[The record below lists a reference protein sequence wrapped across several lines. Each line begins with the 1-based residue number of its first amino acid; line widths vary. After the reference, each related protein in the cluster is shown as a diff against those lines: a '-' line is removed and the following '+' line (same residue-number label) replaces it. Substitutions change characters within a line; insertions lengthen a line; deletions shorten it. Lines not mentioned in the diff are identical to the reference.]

1 MHFNPKK
8 ESKNV
13 QDKSIY
19 VFVAMEF
26 IVVKGIRDLE
36 SKKGK
41 NTLKRARHIHK
52 RKGLQN

>member
-1 MHFNPKK
+1 VHFNPKK

-26 IVVKGIRDLE
+26 IAVKGIRDLK

-52 RKGLQN
+52 RKGLEN